1 MPRTGLRFD
10 MRWTGGG
17 SNADRY
23 RAALDICEW
32 ADEHGFDYV
41 RLNEHHGSADGY
53 LPSPLVMAG
62 AVGARTRRLQVRV
75 TVLVLPLHDPL
86 RVAEDVAVA
95 DLICGGRLEV
105 VLGAGYSAP
114 EFAMFGKELG
124 DRVGDLEAGIEV
136 LGRAWTGEPFEVDG
150 RRARV
155 TPRPAQAGMKIL
167 LGGTTAAGARRAARL
182 GNGFE
187 PTTESLAE
195 VYELERHRL
204 GREDVTEPARPVS
217 VGGVRFLHIAEDV
230 EKAWEQIGPHALH
243 ESNSYAQWVDESRRG
258 ISAYRERAS
267 IAEVRAS
274 GTYKIV
280 DPAGAVDHV
289 ASLGEDDVLEFHP
302 MMGGLDPR
310 IGWDGLRLFAD
321 RVQPH
326 LRTAAARS

>member
-10 MRWTGGG
+10 MRWTGQG

-32 ADEHGFDYV
+32 ADVHGFNYV
-41 RLNEHHGSADGY
+41 RLNEHHGSEDGY

-114 EFAMFGKELG
+114 EFEMFGKEL
-124 DRVGDLEAGIEV
+124 DRRGKDLEAGIEV
-136 LGRAWTGEPFEVDG
+136 LGRAWSGEPFEVDG

-155 TPRPAQAGMKIL
+155 TPRPAQTGMKIL

-195 VYELERHRL
+195 AYELERRRL

-217 VGGVRFLHIAEDV
+217 VGGLRFLHIAVDV

-243 ESNSYAQWVDESRRG
+243 ETNSYAQWVGKSRRG
-258 ISAYRERAS
+258 ISAYRARAS

-280 DPAGAVDHV
+280 DPVEAIDY
-289 ASLGEDDVLEFHP
+289 ASSLDDNDVLEFHP
-302 MMGGLDPR
+302 MMGGLDPE
-310 IGWDGLRLFAD
+310 IGWDGLRLYVD
-321 RVQPH
+321 RVLPH
-326 LRTAAARS
+326 LRPAAVRS